1 MSSSLNSSSST
12 EVDWVAALAPLS
24 DVVCTVDV
32 IVGSAHLSV
41 RDCLAL
47 QPDSVVRLDQTAG
60 GDMQVNVNGITL
72 GRGEVVIVEDSTA
85 IRITE
90 ILSPPSSEI
99 DE

>member
-1 MSSSLNSSSST
+1 
-12 EVDWVAALAPLS
+12 VLAPLA

-32 IVGSAHLSV
+32 ILASANLSV

-47 QPDSVVRLDQTAG
+47 QRDSVVRLDQSAG
-60 GDMQVNVNGITL
+60 SDMHVVVNGVSL
-72 GRGEVVIVEDSTA
+72 ARGEVVIVEDSTA

-90 ILSPPSSEI
+90 ILAPPSSEI